1 MSHPVLKQILAGTCL
16 LSCTLAQN
24 PTFWMAETAN
34 ILSQQSQVVVSV
46 ASPQAGAL
54 YAVVCDVDSGPVN
67 IFDTQIQLGF
77 TPLMTTVLVGTVQ
90 PGANIAQF
98 TVPAVPEA
106 VGLIVY
112 GQAFTIDPAASNSL
126 FRASNGAA
134 TTLLDNQANHVFT
147 MNAAAG
153 YTGTFVPGSRQLLAA
168 IPTPVSNVSTAESP
182 WLLGTGPQPPSY
194 GEPIV
199 AQMLPFGTDIALE
212 YRGATSFS
220 GNEATHWS
228 SSPSIADG
236 LRFLQFRATF
246 VASQLTGARPILTN
260 IVVPH
265 L

>member
-1 MSHPVLKQILAGTCL
+1 MSHPILKGILAGTCL

-24 PTFWMAETAN
+24 PTLWMAETAN
-34 ILSQQSQVVVSV
+34 ILLQQSPILVSV
-46 ASPQAGAL
+46 ASPQTGAL
-54 YAVVCDVDSGPVN
+54 FTVICDVDSGPVN
-67 IFDTQIQLGF
+67 VFGTEIQLGF

-90 PGANIAQF
+90 PGANVAQF

-106 VGLIVY
+106 IGLIVY
-112 GQAFTIDPAASNSL
+112 GQAFTLDPAASNGL
-126 FRASNGAA
+126 FHASNGAA
-134 TTLLDNQANHVFT
+134 TTLVDNQTNHVFT

-153 YTGTFVPGSRQLLAA
+153 YTGTFVPGNRQLLAA
-168 IPTPVSNVSTAESP
+168 IPTPASNVSTAESP

-212 YRGATSFS
+212 YRGATSSS
-220 GNEATHWS
+220 GSDATQWS

-236 LRFLQFRATF
+236 RRFLQFRATF

-260 IVVPH
+260 LVVPH